1 MFEAHWIRVD
11 DESVGVVVEYSTTA
25 TTEIMQVPGGI
36 VVKTSR
42 ADFLKNGR
50 PAGSSCAMVFI
61 PYVTVQVIDGHVMM
75 DSTSAEAA
83 AHTGTAMIDAMT
95 KQLKKRG
102 F

>member
-11 DESVGVVVEYSTTA
+11 DESVGVV
-25 TTEIMQVPGGI
+25 G
-36 VVKTSR
+36 
-42 ADFLKNGR
+42 
-50 PAGSSCAMVFI
+50 VFI